1 MRGTEREREA
11 GETPAG
17 EAATGAGPVAGASS
31 GWVRSSRSWCPSAAW
46 WPRGVGTIWGALVAA
61 DQLDQSKWQN
71 EDKRRAH
78 ASRVSYWIT
87 GRVAGDTQIHVM
99 NRSPDPVDHV
109 RIHFTAGE
117 LKEKGVVFFVSLPS
131 LPPCTETVIDGKSL
145 RYKEGESADQSG
157 GTGPLRPDH
166 ASPDLYNDLPGGTYV
181 QLRGLNFVDR
191 NGLPWT
197 RIDGKLTQE
206 NRRPDS
212 LGGAWTGVV
221 VGEAKVVG
229 EPKVRAVEACGDDA
243 KS

>member
-1 MRGTEREREA
+1 MRFGRLNLLGVGAVVTIVVA
-11 GETPAG
+11 LGG
-17 EAATGAGPVAGASS
+17 LVAT
-31 GWVRSSRSWCPSAAW
+31 
-46 WPRGVGTIWGALVAA
+46 GVGTIWGALVAA
-61 DQLDQSKWQN
+61 DQLEQSKWRN

-87 GRVAGDTQIHVM
+87 GGVAGDAQIHVM

-117 LKEKGVVFFVSLPS
+117 FKEYEDGRLPGNKDVVFFVLLAS
-131 LPPCTETVIDGKSL
+131 LPPCTERVIDGKSL
-145 RYKEGESADQSG
+145 QYEEGESADQSG
-157 GTGPLRPDH
+157 LRPDH
-166 ASPDLYNDLPGGTYV
+166 AGPDLYNDLPGGTYV

-197 RIDGKLTQE
+197 RMDGKLTQE

>member
-1 MRGTEREREA
+1 MRFGRLNLLGVGAVVTIVVSL
-11 GETPAG
+11 GG
-17 EAATGAGPVAGASS
+17 LVAT
-31 GWVRSSRSWCPSAAW
+31 
-46 WPRGVGTIWGALVAA
+46 GVGTIWGALVAA
-61 DQLDQSKWQN
+61 DQLEQSKEQN
-71 EDKRRAH
+71 EDKQRAH

-87 GRVAGDTQIHVM
+87 GRVAGDTRIHVM

-117 LKEKGVVFFVSLPS
+117 LSEYEDGRLPGHKDVMFFVVLPN

-145 RYKEGESADQSG
+145 QYEEGETTEKPGMSE
-157 GTGPLRPDH
+157 PLRSDH
-166 ASPDLYNDLPGGTYV
+166 ASPDLYNDLPGGTYL

-197 RIDGKLTQE
+197 RMDGKLTQE

-229 EPKVRAVEACGDDA
+229 EPKMRAVEACGDDA

>member
-1 MRGTEREREA
+1 MGAVVTVVVSL
-11 GETPAG
+11 GG
-17 EAATGAGPVAGASS
+17 LVAT
-31 GWVRSSRSWCPSAAW
+31 
-46 WPRGVGTIWGALVAA
+46 GVGTIWSALVAA
-61 DQLDQSKWQN
+61 GQLEQSKEQN
-71 EDKRRAH
+71 DDKRRAH

-87 GRVAGDTQIHVM
+87 GGVGDGAQIHVM
-99 NRSPDPVDHV
+99 NRSPDPVEHV

-117 LKEKGVVFFVSLPS
+117 PSEYEDGRLPGDKDVVFFVVLPS

-145 RYKEGESADQSG
+145 RYKEGATTQKP
-157 GTGPLRPDH
+157 GTAEPLRPDR
-166 ASPDLYNDLPGGTYV
+166 AGPDVYNDLPGGTYL

-191 NGLPWT
+191 DGLPWT
-197 RIDGKLTQE
+197 RMDGNLTQE

-243 KS
+243 KI

>member
-1 MRGTEREREA
+1 MRFGRLNLLGVGAVVTIVVSL
-11 GETPAG
+11 GG
-17 EAATGAGPVAGASS
+17 LVAT
-31 GWVRSSRSWCPSAAW
+31 
-46 WPRGVGTIWGALVAA
+46 GVGTIWSALVAA
-61 DQLDQSKWQN
+61 DQLEQQN
-71 EDKRRAH
+71 EDKQRAH

-87 GRVAGDTQIHVM
+87 GRVADGAQIHVM

-117 LKEKGVVFFVSLPS
+117 RDQYADGRLPGHKDVVFFVVLPS

-157 GTGPLRPDH
+157 SAEPLRPDH
-166 ASPDLYNDLPGGTYV
+166 AGPDLYNGLPGGTYL

-191 NGLPWT
+191 NGVPWT
-197 RIDGKLTQE
+197 RMDGKLTQE

>member
-1 MRGTEREREA
+1 MRERAEEPEA
-11 GETPAG
+11 GARFGRLNLLAVGAVVTIVAALG
-17 EAATGAGPVAGASS
+17 GLVATG
-31 GWVRSSRSWCPSAAW
+31 
-46 WPRGVGTIWGALVAA
+46 VGMIWSALVAA
-61 DQLDQSKWQN
+61 DQLEQSREQH
-71 EDKRRAH
+71 EDGLRAH

-87 GRVAGDTQIHVM
+87 GRLAGDTRIHVM

-117 LKEKGVVFFVSLPS
+117 LEEYEDGRLPTDKDVVFFVLLPS

-145 RYKEGESADQSG
+145 QYTEGGTADQSG

-166 ASPDLYNDLPGGTYV
+166 AGPDLYDDLPGGTYL

-197 RIDGKLTQE
+197 RMDGKLTQE

-229 EPKVRAVEACGDDA
+229 EPKVRAVEACRDNG
-243 KS
+243 KG